1 MPSGLAHP
9 DQLLKNR
16 DMSKIQN
23 LFPSQTEDNHP
34 CVLNGITEAL
44 MVTGHVSQN
53 IISHTQNCT
62 NSKRDAW
69 VQLNFYI
76 FNISVNLLYL
86 IRDVTLFTSSL
97 AKWQTAPTSCSNIN
111 TPLPALDVIQRDS
124 SQSSWIYSYQIC
136 VSSYPAH
143 CSISVPSI
151 GSSPSF

>member
-1 MPSGLAHP
+1 
-9 DQLLKNR
+9 
-16 DMSKIQN
+16 
-23 LFPSQTEDNHP
+23 
-34 CVLNGITEAL
+34 

-111 TPLPALDVIQRDS
+111 TPLPVLDVIQRDS
-124 SQSSWIYSYQIC
+124 FPKFMDIFLPDLCFLLPCTLLDLSAFHWLFLFFLTFDDQHFPVLIPC
-136 VSSYPAH
+136 VSSLLHPY
-143 CSISVPSI
+143 SY
-151 GSSPSF
+151 FR